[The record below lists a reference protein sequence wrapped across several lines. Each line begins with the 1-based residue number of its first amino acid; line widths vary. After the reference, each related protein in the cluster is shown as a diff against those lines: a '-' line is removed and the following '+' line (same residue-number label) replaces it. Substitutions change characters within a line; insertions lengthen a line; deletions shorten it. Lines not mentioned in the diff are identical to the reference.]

1 MSNITSILSYITL
14 GSLLLLLVVVSMLR
28 MLGGYD
34 DDDGDAR
41 LGVGDRS
48 RWRHQLTTAAEK

>member
-34 DDDGDAR
+34 DDGDAGR
-41 LGVGDRS
+41 R
-48 RWRHQLTTAAEK
+48 